1 MNERGRINGEA
12 CLHAHLVIRLPIRQL
27 TVTMPSRASLLSKER
42 IIFILNGWKVGKF
55 AMTGIKRHLQGR
67 SDESVFPKGA
77 GKRRRFLYLII
88 RAARCRLCSPG
99 PFLSLRLAFVH
110 KIGKEKTRKAKA
122 ARRAGAAARVHR
134 GLDGKR
140 RVFGP
145 AADHERPFL
154 PQREDNCT
162 DGGALRRGIA
172 LCSTVWRK
180 RWPYEGRFQEGRASA
195 SSSAGHSIDFIGYA
209 KGMGFVCSW
218 RQPGTGTCN
227 G

>member
-55 AMTGIKRHLQGR
+55 AMTGIKRRLRGR
-67 SDESVFPKGA
+67 SDKSVFPKGA

-88 RAARCRLCSPG
+88 RAARCRLFSPE
-99 PFLSLRLAFVH
+99 PFLSLCLAFVH
-110 KIGKEKTRKAKA
+110 KIGKEKTRKAKP
-122 ARRAGAAARVHR
+122 ARRAGDAARVHADF
-134 GLDGKR
+134 GGKR

-154 PQREDNCT
+154 PQREGQPRRRRGNTPGDCPLQH
-162 DGGALRRGIA
+162 GMEEKMALRGALSRR
-172 LCSTVWRK
+172 
-180 RWPYEGRFQEGRASA
+180 
-195 SSSAGHSIDFIGYA
+195 
-209 KGMGFVCSW
+209 
-218 RQPGTGTCN
+218 PGLGVVLSRTFH
-227 G
+227 